1 MSRKSQIFTV
11 VVLALVGVG
20 FATQLYED
28 AWGLLK
34 SILIFVAIAAV
45 LYFLVNKLLLSRGAG
60 MSSSPVD
67 KGYQK
72 ALRQQKQRNKL
83 KKQQVQPSKPFASAS
98 PSKLK
103 KMNRLKPSLRRDN
116 PFRVIEGKKNKPN
129 KTTKTS

>member
-1 MSRKSQIFTV
+1 VSRKSQVFTV
-11 VVLALVGVG
+11 VLLTLVGVG
-20 FATQLYED
+20 FATQLYHD

-34 SILIFVAIAAV
+34 SILIFAAVAAV

-60 MSSSPVD
+60 LSSGPAD

-72 ALRQQKQRNKL
+72 ALRQQKQRNKR
-83 KKQQVQPSKPFASAS
+83 KGQSSPSVTTS

-129 KTTKTS
+129 KKTKTS

>member
-1 MSRKSQIFTV
+1 VSRKSQVFTV
-11 VVLALVGVG
+11 VLLALVGVG
-20 FATQLYED
+20 FATQFYHD

-34 SILIFVAIAAV
+34 SILIFAVIAGV
-45 LYFLVNKLLLSRGAG
+45 LYFLMNRLLFSRSAG
-60 MSSSPVD
+60 GSSSSAD

-83 KKQQVQPSKPFASAS
+83 KKQQGSGSPFTTPS

-103 KMNRLKPSLRRDN
+103 KMSRLRPSVRRDN

-129 KTTKTS
+129 KKTKTS

>member
-1 MSRKSQIFTV
+1 MSRKSQVFA
-11 VVLALVGVG
+11 VVLLTLVGVG
-20 FATQLYED
+20 LATQLYND

-34 SILIFVAIAAV
+34 SILIFGAIAAV

-60 MSSSPVD
+60 MSSSPTD

-72 ALRQQKQRNKL
+72 ALRQQKQRNKM
-83 KKQQVQPSKPFASAS
+83 KQQGPSSTSSSVSTS
-98 PSKLK
+98 PAKMK

-129 KTTKTS
+129 KKTKTS